1 MVLKQICPPA
11 LIYLIFSI
19 TQVSID
25 TVQGSYNTAL
35 VKIWVAFVF
44 TVLLNYLCMSG
55 LDVVSWLIVFI
66 PFILMT
72 VIVSMLLVMFGLNP
86 STGKL
91 AVAYDKNVKERPDVR
106 TREKL
111 DRKRDQKLDRKR
123 DQKLDRKLDRKRR
136 HKLDRFSNEQYA
148 RWRKYNEAQGINTGY
163 DQSNI
168 STDQKKVLDDVV
180 SARAG
185 LACDPLHSDCPKKA
199 ISQVT
204 I

>member
-1 MVLKQICPPA
+1 MVLRQICPPA

-106 TREKL
+106 TRAKL
-111 DRKRDQKLDRKR
+111 DRKFDRR
-123 DQKLDRKLDRKRR
+123 RR

>member
-1 MVLKQICPPA
+1 MQVGKFVLE
-11 LIYLIFSI
+11 
-19 TQVSID
+19 
-25 TVQGSYNTAL
+25 
-35 VKIWVAFVF
+35 
-44 TVLLNYLCMSG
+44 
-55 LDVVSWLIVFI
+55 

-106 TREKL
+106 TRAKL
-111 DRKRDQKLDRKR
+111 DRKFDRR
-123 DQKLDRKLDRKRR
+123 RR

-168 STDQKKVLDDVV
+168 STDQKKVLNDVV
-180 SARAG
+180 SARSG
-185 LACDPLHSDCPKKA
+185 LSCDPLHSDCPKKQLA
-199 ISQVT
+199 K
-204 I
+204 

>member
-25 TVQGSYNTAL
+25 TVQGAYNTAL

-44 TVLLNYLCMSG
+44 TVLLNYLCMNG

-72 VIVSMLLVMFGLNP
+72 VIVSMLLVMFGLDP

-91 AVAYDKNVKERPDVR
+91 AIAYDKTVNEQPDVR
-106 TREKL
+106 ARA
-111 DRKRDQKLDRKR
+111 RRA
-123 DQKLDRKLDRKRR
+123 RKRR
-136 HKLDRFSNEQYA
+136 HRLDRFSNEQYA
-148 RWRKYNEAQGINTGY
+148 RWRKYNEN
-163 DQSNI
+163 
-168 STDQKKVLDDVV
+168 KK
-180 SARAG
+180 SA
-185 LACDPLHSDCPKKA
+185 S
-199 ISQVT
+199 
-204 I
+204 

>member
-1 MVLKQICPPA
+1 MVLRQICPPA

-25 TVQGSYNTAL
+25 TVQGAYNTAL

-91 AVAYDKNVKERPDVR
+91 AIAYDKTMPERPDVR
-106 TREKL
+106 ARARQA
-111 DRKRDQKLDRKR
+111 RKH
-123 DQKLDRKLDRKRR
+123 DRKRR
-136 HKLDRFSNEQYA
+136 HRLDRFSSEQYA

-168 STDQKKVLDDVV
+168 STDQMNDAV

-185 LACDPLHSDCPKKA
+185 LACDPLHSDCSKK
-199 ISQVT
+199 QLVK
-204 I
+204 

>member
-1 MVLKQICPPA
+1 MVLRQICPPA

-25 TVQGSYNTAL
+25 TVQGAYNTAL

-44 TVLLNYLCMSG
+44 TILLNYLCKSG

-72 VIVSMLLVMFGLNP
+72 VIVGMLLVMFGLNP

-91 AVAYDKNVKERPDVR
+91 AVAYDKNKPKRPDSRDRARRVR
-106 TREKL
+106 
-111 DRKRDQKLDRKR
+111 
-123 DQKLDRKLDRKRR
+123 
-136 HKLDRFSNEQYA
+136 HNLDRFSSEEYSK
-148 RWRKYNEAQGINTGY
+148 WRKYNEAQNINTGY

-180 SARAG
+180 STRAG
-185 LACDPLHSDCPKKA
+185 LECDPLHSDCPKK
-199 ISQVT
+199 
-204 I
+204 

>member
-1 MVLKQICPPA
+1 MVLRQICPPA

-168 STDQKKVLDDVV
+168 STDQKKVLNDVV
-180 SARAG
+180 SARSG
-185 LACDPLHSDCPKKA
+185 LACDPLHSDCPKK
-199 ISQVT
+199 QLVK
-204 I
+204 

>member
-1 MVLKQICPPA
+1 MVLRQICPPA

-44 TVLLNYLCMSG
+44 TVLLNYLCMNG

-72 VIVSMLLVMFGLNP
+72 VIVSMLLVMFGLDP
-86 STGKL
+86 TTGKL
-91 AVAYDKNVKERPDVR
+91 NIAYDKTTPEKPDIR
-106 TREKL
+106 SRLRQEQ
-111 DRKRDQKLDRKR
+111 RQQRQQR
-123 DQKLDRKLDRKRR
+123 QGRKRR
-136 HKLDRFSNEQYA
+136 HQPKRRHRLDRFSNEQYA
-148 RWRKYNEAQGINTGY
+148 RWRKYNEAQRINTGY

-168 STDQKKVLDDVV
+168 SDDQKKVLDDSV
-180 SARAG
+180 ANRAG
-185 LACDPLHSDCPKKA
+185 LACDPLHSDCKN
-199 ISQVT
+199 
-204 I
+204 